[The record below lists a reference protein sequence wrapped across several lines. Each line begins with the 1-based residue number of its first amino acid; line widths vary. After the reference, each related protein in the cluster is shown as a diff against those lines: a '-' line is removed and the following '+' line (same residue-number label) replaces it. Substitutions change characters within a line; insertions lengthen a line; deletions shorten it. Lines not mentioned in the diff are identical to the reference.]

1 MNAPSLASAHAP
13 RRYTRTAMLL
23 HWVLG
28 LALIGL
34 FGVGLYMADLPFS
47 PLRLKLYN
55 WHKWAG
61 VSLLALSTLRLVWR
75 ATHRPPPLPAAM
87 EQAMPAWQKIAHHAT
102 HHLLYVLFLAVPLI
116 GWAYSSAAGFPIV
129 FLGLWQ
135 LPDFVPVSK
144 DLAEAIKPWHQYTA
158 FAMAALVVVHVA
170 AALKH
175 QFIDR
180 DGLLGRMLPGA
191 R

>member
-1 MNAPSLASAHAP
+1 M
-13 RRYTRTAMLL
+13 
-23 HWVLG
+23 
-28 LALIGL
+28 
-34 FGVGLYMADLPFS
+34 
-47 PLRLKLYN
+47 
-55 WHKWAG
+55 
-61 VSLLALSTLRLVWR
+61 
-75 ATHRPPPLPAAM
+75 
-87 EQAMPAWQKIAHHAT
+87 
-102 HHLLYVLFLAVPLI
+102 
-116 GWAYSSAAGFPIV
+116 
-129 FLGLWQ
+129 
-135 LPDFVPVSK
+135 SK